1 MAIRSNCAF
10 NSLEFNAVSSWP
22 SILTIFDRF
31 IIQIS
36 FFFNFGFSPCF
47 VHHFGFFF
55 LSVLTFALHFR
66 NFNANYDNNSKIKKK
81 ERKRITRITQTDIT
95 RGGCERNAFRSNPL
109 SPQRK
114 KQTNKQKK
122 KERRIS
128 LEQLH
133 CRLLESLPI
142 FHLRIHPFLVPLL
155 ILR

>member
-1 MAIRSNCAF
+1 MLLIVLNLTQSPLGPP
-10 NSLEFNAVSSWP
+10 SLPYLIDLLYKSVSS
-22 SILTIFDRF
+22 SILGFHPVLF
-31 IIQIS
+31 ITL
-36 FFFNFGFSPCF
+36 
-47 VHHFGFFF
+47 VFFF

>member
-1 MAIRSNCAF
+1 MG
-10 NSLEFNAVSSWP
+10 EFNAVSSWP

-95 RGGCERNAFRSNPL
+95 RGGCERKRFSLEP
-109 SPQRK
+109 PFPPKKKRK
-114 KQTNKQKK
+114 KEESVWNSFIVDFLNHFPYF
-122 KERRIS
+122 IS
-128 LEQLH
+128 AY
-133 CRLLESLPI
+133 
-142 FHLRIHPFLVPLL
+142 
-155 ILR
+155 ILF